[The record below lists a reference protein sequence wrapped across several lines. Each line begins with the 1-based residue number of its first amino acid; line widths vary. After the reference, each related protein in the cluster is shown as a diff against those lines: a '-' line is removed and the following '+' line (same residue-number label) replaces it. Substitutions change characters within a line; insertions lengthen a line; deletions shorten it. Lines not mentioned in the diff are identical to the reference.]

1 MKRFVLAGAG
11 ALALALCYAA
21 TPSLAQTEAAK
32 PPPAGLSVATFA
44 AGCFWCTES
53 DFDKVEGVVSTTSG
67 YTGGHKANA
76 TYYEVGAGRT
86 GHTEAVR
93 VVFDPNKVGYAKL
106 LDVYWRNVDPFDG
119 RGQFCDK
126 GSQYRPEI
134 FVHDAEQRRLAEA
147 SKAAVEAEFKRPV
160 AVKVTQAATF
170 YVAEDYHQD
179 YYKKNPVR
187 YKFYRYNCG
196 RDARLEQV
204 WGKSEPPTPTN

>member
-1 MKRFVLAGAG
+1 
-11 ALALALCYAA
+11 
-21 TPSLAQTEAAK
+21 
-32 PPPAGLSVATFA
+32 
-44 AGCFWCTES
+44 
-53 DFDKVEGVVSTTSG
+53 
-67 YTGGHKANA
+67 
-76 TYYEVGAGRT
+76 
-86 GHTEAVR
+86 

-204 WGKSEPPTPTN
+204 WGKSETPSPTN